1 MREGGVRVETRE
13 ERLERKK
20 HLKCPHCRIEKRH
33 DATTWTDEFHPERGK
48 GLVADVGRKVE
59 TQ

>member
-1 MREGGVRVETRE
+1 VSVETRQ

-59 TQ
+59 AQ